1 MSTDK
6 KDPHA
11 ARIAELREKHGP
23 IAHLTLPDGR
33 LLAFR
38 APRLEEHED
47 WLDRIHRGNQRG
59 PIYREAANTT
69 SITPS
74 PEELAEVFERY
85 PALPARISDAL
96 AELAGADLVLAIKKE

>member
-47 WLDRIHRGNQRG
+47 WLDRIHR
-59 PIYREAANTT
+59 
-69 SITPS
+69 
-74 PEELAEVFERY
+74 
-85 PALPARISDAL
+85 
-96 AELAGADLVLAIKKE
+96 